1 MPDPTAAEQQPTPPL
16 QRHRSPMEHRLTLR
30 LPAGAWADLNA
41 LADAHEAPV
50 ATMARHLLK
59 ERIASSKANA

>member
-1 MPDPTAAEQQPTPPL
+1 
-16 QRHRSPMEHRLTLR
+16 MEYRLTLR

-59 ERIASSKANA
+59 ERIASNKANA